1 MMVNIVEVPNPFDPE
16 SLRLS
21 QDFAKAAGVKKLLN
35 IVPVRKPSN
44 QDFVRT
50 HPNSEYQITTA
61 IIELKEDGEI
71 FLVAPE
77 LRNELAAEYLPMKL
91 FTAINRQGN
100 LFLWPCK
107 LPRSDGRTNRW
118 SESCLEGAE
127 LAQTRWLRISADMNV
142 GAYQFYEPIDK
153 LPDPEWPDYIFGEIL
168 KVAFSS
174 RYIDSLNHPIVKR
187 LRGME

>member
-1 MMVNIVEVPNPFDPE
+1 MMTNIVEVPNPFDPE

-50 HPNSEYQITTA
+50 HPSSEYQITTA

-91 FTAINRQGN
+91 FTAINRQGT

-118 SESCLEGAE
+118 SDSCLDGAE
-127 LAQTRWLRISADMNV
+127 QAQTRWLRISADMSV

-153 LPDPEWPDYIFGEIL
+153 LPDPEWPGYTFGEIL

-174 RYIDSLNHPIVKR
+174 RHIDSLNHPIVKR
-187 LRGME
+187 LRGIE